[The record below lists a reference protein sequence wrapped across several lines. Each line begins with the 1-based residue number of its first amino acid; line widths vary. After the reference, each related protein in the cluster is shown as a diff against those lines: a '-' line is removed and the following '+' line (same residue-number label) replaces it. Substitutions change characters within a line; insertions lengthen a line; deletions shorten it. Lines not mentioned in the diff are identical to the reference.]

1 MLTFL
6 KNNVS
11 IILKKEINKGDE
23 PNEKEN
29 NENKSSEKEKNK
41 KEYSEN
47 INNSFSGNNSKYGK
61 IHKLAKS

>member
-29 NENKSSEKEKNK
+29 NKNKSGKKEKNK
-41 KEYSEN
+41 KEYSKN
-47 INNSFSGNNSKYGK
+47 NNNSFSVNNSKYDK
-61 IHKLAKS
+61 LHKLSKS

>member
-29 NENKSSEKEKNK
+29 SKNK
-41 KEYSEN
+41 NRIKKIEVAG
-47 INNSFSGNNSKYGK
+47 FKSKFVEFEQTVK
-61 IHKLAKS
+61 QT

>member
-23 PNEKEN
+23 PNEKESN
-29 NENKSSEKEKNK
+29 KNKSSEKEKNK
-41 KEYSEN
+41 KEHSKN
-47 INNSFSGNNSKYGK
+47 NNNNFSINNSKNDKKRIN
-61 IHKLAKS
+61 